1 MHCYCTPRRGAGG
14 PGGGGT
20 DASAAAS
27 CASKSGAGAGAAT
40 GYWARGVVACTRRQV
55 LHGFLERRD
64 ERSARRPSPGRA
76 SMALRDVFVGFS
88 RRRSRVTSWSAGH
101 VGHPLPDFPVHTS
114 AARASWSTASGGRA
128 GGGGGA
134 GVAGV
139 TGAGGIAGGAHAMP
153 PTPAGGVGAARAR
166 VPPRRRGAF
175 CRWRP
180 PRDASAASTSFVL
193 GRRCDRRRF
202 GGPWS
207 SRGGDGRDTES
218 RRSTS
223 DGVSILTIVKGQARL
238 KLGLFYWSTKVS
250 GHQSKLRQCGSGSVS
265 RLRVASSHSESRQED

>member
-1 MHCYCTPRRGAGG
+1 M
-14 PGGGGT
+14 
-20 DASAAAS
+20 SAAL
-27 CASKSGAGAGAAT
+27 
-40 GYWARGVVACTRRQV
+40 R
-55 LHGFLERRD
+55 
-64 ERSARRPSPGRA
+64 RRPEPSRGLEVESQKRDAGRKRIA
-76 SMALRDVFVGFS
+76 
-88 RRRSRVTSWSAGH
+88 
-101 VGHPLPDFPVHTS
+101 S

-139 TGAGGIAGGAHAMP
+139 TGAGGIAGAAHAMP
-153 PTPAGGVGAARAR
+153 PTPAGGAGAARAR
-166 VPPRRRGAF
+166 VPPRRRGP
-175 CRWRP
+175 RWRP

-223 DGVSILTIVKGQARL
+223 DGVSILTIEAGP
-238 KLGLFYWSTKVS
+238 KLGPKHGLFQQKSVVI
-250 GHQSKLRQCGSGSVS
+250 GQS
-265 RLRVASSHSESRQED
+265 

>member
-1 MHCYCTPRRGAGG
+1 M
-14 PGGGGT
+14 
-20 DASAAAS
+20 
-27 CASKSGAGAGAAT
+27 GAAL
-40 GYWARGVVACTRRQV
+40 R
-55 LHGFLERRD
+55 
-64 ERSARRPSPGRA
+64 RRPEPSRGLEVESQKRDAGRKRIA
-76 SMALRDVFVGFS
+76 
-88 RRRSRVTSWSAGH
+88 
-101 VGHPLPDFPVHTS
+101 S

-139 TGAGGIAGGAHAMP
+139 TGAGGNAGGAHAMP
-153 PTPAGGVGAARAR
+153 PTPTGGVGAARAR

-180 PRDASAASTSFVL
+180 PRGASASAVSFAL

-202 GGPWS
+202 GGAWS

-223 DGVSILTIVKGQARL
+223 DGVSILPIGP
-238 KLGLFYWSTKVS
+238 S
-250 GHQSKLRQCGSGSVS
+250 SV
-265 RLRVASSHSESRQED
+265 